1 MGNKTQIFML
11 DFKNWCGMFSVMG
24 VINGN
29 HICITKLTS
38 VFLKDYYYQKIK
50 VCNIIIHAMVDN

>member
-1 MGNKTQIFML
+1 ML